1 MVAMR
6 ILEDGWDG
14 MGGRGWDV
22 GGGAGGCGGGG
33 GPIHISGTYA
43 YLYRILKDRNRDKSS
58 DICNIGRVEVFRFRY
73 MYNKPRRP
81 SHISDIDEY
90 IRSDY

>member
-22 GGGAGGCGGGG
+22 GGGGGVEW
-33 GPIHISGTYA
+33 GPSWGNDGFGWDGKRE
-43 YLYRILKDRNRDKSS
+43 LER
-58 DICNIGRVEVFRFRY
+58 G
-73 MYNKPRRP
+73 
-81 SHISDIDEY
+81 
-90 IRSDY
+90 